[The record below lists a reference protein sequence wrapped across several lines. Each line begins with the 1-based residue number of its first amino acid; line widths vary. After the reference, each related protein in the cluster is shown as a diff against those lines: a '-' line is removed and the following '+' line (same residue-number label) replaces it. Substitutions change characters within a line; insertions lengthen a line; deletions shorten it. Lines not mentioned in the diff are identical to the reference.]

1 MIKHNDIIEES
12 LRRNALQ
19 KPPKRAEEEPLH
31 PFEKWAAEN
40 YRISCEKT
48 LRLNKAQKELL
59 QNFET
64 ARRNG
69 QKLSFAVPH
78 ASKLG
83 ITTFCEAYIYWLQ
96 NVDGISDNLAIFY
109 PDARSKKAG
118 KYRFYRNANARPQNY
133 NIDTPRVKHLSG
145 NSVTFNGDCIINSYY
160 TVRQTRPVRNLS
172 PRYTLFSDAARLT
185 PKVYKEEYILR
196 NRREPLYDAYI
207 ASRSE
212 ARNGITVFEGNTDTA
227 SSTGF
232 WFNLLEEPQKL
243 NFTKLFLPWYASEDN
258 RLRLDQSVKDF
269 YNSLNDYEYAV
280 LWNELKL
287 TMEQIYWYRRTTYYM
302 RDKTLIPKIYPTTE
316 EEARTRTLTPV
327 PPRPADS
334 YITTPTFDP
343 VHIKEYEKGAPPGIY
358 DRAVLNIE
366 APPDIGNL
374 QRHRSNAAPPEN
386 QKQPQILIS
395 VPDTVPI

>member
-1 MIKHNDIIEES
+1 MNDED
-12 LRRNALQ
+12 LT
-19 KPPKRAEEEPLH
+19 

-40 YRISCEKT
+40 YHITYEKT

-59 QNFET
+59 ENFET

-118 KYRFYRNANARPQNY
+118 KYRFYRNANANLH
-133 NIDTPRVKHLSG
+133 NFNVDTPRVKHLSG
-145 NSVTFNGDCIINSYY
+145 NSVTFNSDCIVNSYY

-172 PRYTLFSDAARLT
+172 PRYTLFSDASRLT

-232 WFNLLEEPQKL
+232 WFNLLEEPQTL
-243 NFTKLFLPWYASEDN
+243 DFTKLFLPWYANENN
-258 RLRLDQSVKDF
+258 RLHLDHSVKDF
-269 YNSLNDYEYAV
+269 YNSLNDYEYTV
-280 LWNELKL
+280 LWKDLKL
-287 TMEQIYWYRRTTYYM
+287 TLEQIYWYRRTTSYIG
-302 RDKTLIPKIYPTTE
+302 DKSQIPKIYPSTE
-316 EEARTRTLTPV
+316 EEARTRTLAKV
-327 PPRPADS
+327 QSRPADS
-334 YITTPTFDP
+334 YIITPTFDN
-343 VHIKEYEKGAPPGIY
+343 VHIKEYERGAPPNIY
-358 DRAVLNIE
+358 SKAVLNIE
-366 APPDIGNL
+366 TPPGVENL